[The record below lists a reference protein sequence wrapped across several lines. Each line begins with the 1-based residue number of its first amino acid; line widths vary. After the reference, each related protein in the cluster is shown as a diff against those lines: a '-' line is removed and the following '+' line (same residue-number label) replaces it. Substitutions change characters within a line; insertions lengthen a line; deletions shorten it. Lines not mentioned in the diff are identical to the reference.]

1 MHEGCT
7 GSSKNGL
14 EVLQKVRM
22 RGFSTKAMP
31 QVMSFDCHECEAN
44 VQMSTFEYECPSCGL
59 IYAVTP
65 CSASDVSRIQAAGK
79 NL

>member
-7 GSSKNGL
+7 GSSTNGL

-22 RGFSTKAMP
+22 RGFSKKAMP
-31 QVMSFDCHECEAN
+31 QVASFDCHDCQEQVN
-44 VQMSTFEYECPSCGL
+44 MSTFEFTCPSCGL

-65 CSASDVSRIQAAGK
+65 CSASDVSKIQSAGK
-79 NL
+79 NI